1 MSTLVAGYSAN
12 KMFGSPFCIV
22 RGRHVRFVA
31 QYVLY
36 LY

>member
-1 MSTLVAGYSAN
+1 MSTLVAGYSVH

-22 RGRHVRFVA
+22 LGKHVHSVV